1 MVDHPLMTRDLD
13 SGVTGA
19 GEEADPASQADRS
32 TDTDSG
38 AGTDTGTTAPQSA
51 ADVGPEVARASWAEA
66 AREQLIETAGRYQ
79 AVTTYKELGEGVQ
92 QRSGIRTKQLLHYWI
107 SDVLLRVAKDCAAR
121 GEPNLS
127 SLCVNAAGS
136 VGEGYR
142 VAVAATTG
150 EQPTDPDSHAAR
162 VRLECYR
169 WFGADMPASG
179 GAPALTARLAATRT
193 RTRKAAHEARPVPTC
208 PTCNLALTASGA
220 CDNCD

>member
-1 MVDHPLMTRDLD
+1 MVDTPSVAPDVRELGLTGPDGAADLD
-13 SGVTGA
+13 SDAPGA
-19 GEEADPASQADRS
+19 DG
-32 TDTDSG
+32 DTW
-38 AGTDTGTTAPQSA
+38 QSA
-51 ADVGPEVARASWAEA
+51 TEVGPDAARSSWAEA
-66 AREQLIETAGRYQ
+66 AREQLIETARRYQ
-79 AVTTYKELGEGVQ
+79 AVTTYKELGEAVQ

-121 GEPNLS
+121 REPNLS

-142 VAVAATTG
+142 LAVDETTG
-150 EQPTDPDSHAAR
+150 QAPTDPDRHAAH

-169 WFGADMPASG
+169 YFGADLPAGG

-193 RTRKAAHEARPVPTC
+193 RTRKAAQEARPVPTC
-208 PTCNLALTASGA
+208 PTCHLALTSSGV